1 MKISNAFRAGL
12 VGTLGVGL
20 GILILTSIASLS
32 TILLYIGAALFLA
45 LGLDPAISWFERKG
59 LPRWAAI
66 LIVLVVVLVL
76 FAGVILAIIPIVADQ
91 VGQLIEQVPS
101 IIARVTSQEWIEAL
115 QDAFPMLQVDEIIQG
130 VIQAVTDFL
139 QDPAKVTELA
149 GGVLAVAVGIGS
161 GVFGAIV
168 VLILTLYFAASLNT
182 MKRATYQL
190 VPASKRAR
198 FADITEQITQSVGR
212 YVVGQVSLAA
222 VNGILSFIFL
232 SIIRAPFPAVLALVA
247 FSLSL
252 IPLVGTLTGSVIIVL
267 VCLIPGLG
275 SPLTALVA
283 AIWYIVYMQVEAY
296 VLSPRI
302 MNRAV
307 QVPGAVVVIAALAGG
322 SLLSVLGALI
332 AIPIA
337 ASILLIIKQVVI
349 PRQNEL

>member
-232 SIIRAPFPAVLALVA
+232 SIIRAPFPAVLALIA